1 MKAAL
6 NGGLN
11 LSIRDGWWDEW
22 YDGRNG
28 WAIPSA
34 ENLSPETR
42 DELEAAA
49 LYELIET
56 QVAPRFY
63 DRDPDGLPKVWIE
76 MVKHT
81 LRSLGP
87 KVLASRMVCD
97 YVDTL
102 YAPSAASAH
111 ALNADYDGAR
121 ELAEW
126 KRRVNDQW
134 PEVRVDHLESV
145 GADDYHELGSP
156 LRLRVF
162 VSLGGLTPS
171 DVDVQVV
178 SGRVDDA
185 DELRDPQVTSL
196 TSAESYE
203 NGRYRYEGVV
213 PLDRTGAFGYT
224 VRVLPKHKGMANAT
238 EMGLVANA

>member
-1 MKAAL
+1 
-6 NGGLN
+6 
-11 LSIRDGWWDEW
+11 
-22 YDGRNG
+22 
-28 WAIPSA
+28 
-34 ENLSPETR
+34 
-42 DELEAAA
+42 
-49 LYELIET
+49 
-56 QVAPRFY
+56 
-63 DRDPDGLPKVWIE
+63 
-76 MVKHT
+76 
-81 LRSLGP
+81 
-87 KVLASRMVCD
+87 MVCD

-126 KRRVNDQW
+126 KRRVSDQW

-224 VRVLPKHKGMANAT
+224 VRILPWHALLAT
-238 EMGLVANA
+238 AAELGLAAGPPTGPAVDTDDD